1 MPASVG
7 VKVVRVMFVPVVVQP
22 PRDTMHA
29 AVATRKNLELC
40 GAAGASERR
49 DSTILWSGKV
59 VFMF

>member
-22 PRDTMHA
+22 QRDTMHA
-29 AVATRKNLELC
+29 AVATRKNLELRRT
-40 GAAGASERR
+40 GGASERS